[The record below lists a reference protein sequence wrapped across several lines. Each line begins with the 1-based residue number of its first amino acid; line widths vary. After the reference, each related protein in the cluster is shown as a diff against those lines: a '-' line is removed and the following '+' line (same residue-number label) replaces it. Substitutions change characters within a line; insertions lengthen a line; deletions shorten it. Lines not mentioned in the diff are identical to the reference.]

1 MEKYNVLVVNQDFKS
16 LHTIFDYLEEEG
28 NYNVMNATNSQ
39 MVQTIIRKKELDVV
53 LLDWETSIA
62 SELEVYHYLQQ
73 QKSTRNIPIVISTHP
88 ARTQTINEIITTD
101 IAGFVPKPIEKPIL
115 IQIIQQAIAGQ
126 KEAKAKKAEEV
137 SALELARQ
145 KVQEEQNRIAEERQ
159 KVESNRNAIL
169 EEQKRLQAEVEGE
182 RAQLAEVKA
191 RLDQEKALL
200 NTSQSDMEA
209 IRQEVV
215 ASQEELQKKQEQL
228 YATRK
233 QVLEDQE
240 QLLQERQELAEAKMK
255 LFKEKEVALKEK
267 QLLEQ
272 DTEADRQALEIARQ
286 QLEVEMQLL
295 AEDRRQLDDEH
306 QQLHEEMEK
315 LAWSDSTKA
324 PNPTETNQDALNQK
338 KAQPENET
346 PEGKKTENKEQESK
360 ELENK
365 ASENQEPVTVKPT
378 EAVADEVKGTQGVST
393 LVEKE
398 HPVPTNEEGIK
409 PEVTREDDA
418 QPKEETKATN
428 KVEETN
434 SGEPKVDAVA
444 EEALSSEV
452 ADKTLPPTVETE
464 KQDEVIEQST
474 TENTK
479 TRPRVPTSEEKDAA
493 MVLETL
499 KKVKEEVV
507 SSPSKPLA
515 NDHTPDE
522 LAMER
527 AQLEEMRQQLIRAK
541 EGFEDEREKFAQE
554 KEQILMENSKAR
566 EGSQELTKLQKSV
579 MQARDQLS
587 KVERELT
594 QKQAKLKLIE
604 MEEKAAGR
612 TTSAIPAQLQKAT
625 EEADFSQIPYEG
637 NSFSKLLEEEASRLH
652 TSSLIQYILPEE
664 IAKDLDKTDYEFI
677 NYYPSVSILYI
688 GFADLM
694 STVLKTDRSSLI
706 DELED
711 FFKAI
716 NQRVQDFGLER
727 VRTKNNMY
735 ACAQHQL
742 SAEDPMPLLEA
753 SFEIRKM
760 ALNYEA
766 YSQEVNSLIK
776 KMYLGVNTTD
786 VVAGDTQRKRFAF
799 DIWSDIIQTTYHLKQ
814 KGNVPIHLLE
824 NTYKLVKG
832 NVHCINVGKVRTN
845 RRGEWKVYEL
855 ISLEQ

>member
-73 QKSTRNIPIVISTHP
+73 QKSTRNLPIVISTHP

-115 IQIIQQAIAGQ
+115 IQIIQQAITGQ

-191 RLDQEKALL
+191 RLDQEKAVL

-240 QLLQERQELAEAKMK
+240 RLLRERQELAEAKMK

-272 DTEADRQALEIARQ
+272 DTEADRQALEIVRQ

-324 PNPTETNQDALNQK
+324 PNLTETNQDDLNQK
-338 KAQPENET
+338 KTQPESET
-346 PEGKKTENKEQESK
+346 PEVKKTENKELESK
-360 ELENK
+360 E
-365 ASENQEPVTVKPT
+365 PVQVKPS
-378 EAVADEVKGTQGVST
+378 EAIADEVKGTQGVST

-398 HPVPTNEEGIK
+398 QPVPTNEEEIK
-409 PEVTREDDA
+409 PEVTREDDV
-418 QPKEETKATN
+418 QSKEETKAIN
-428 KVEETN
+428 KNEVEETN
-434 SGEPKVDAVA
+434 SEESKVNPVA
-444 EEALSSEV
+444 EEALPSEV
-452 ADKTLPPTVETE
+452 ADKTLRPTVETE
-464 KQDEVIEQST
+464 KQDEVTAQST

-479 TRPRVPTSEEKDAA
+479 MRPRVPTSEEKDAA

-515 NDHTPDE
+515 NDNTPDE